1 MLAGTQIG
9 CNPNII
15 GSQGLL
21 VPPCTTKMQLLA
33 LRNITLALSQAD
45 ENDIF
50 EKTGMTLHLFPSQVT
65 LCVKKMMLQK
75 EEIICVEKF
84 NWWWEETGTI
94 MMSGCLSPCEKDH
107 FAITA
112 GAPSCQED
120 KRFANYKLIKHQR
133 IDDGNEQ
140 LSKFRLCIGLLRE
153 KLLWPIASLTL

>member
-9 CNPNII
+9 CNPNLI

-21 VPPCTTKMQLLA
+21 VPPCTTNMQLLA

-45 ENDIF
+45 ENEIF

-65 LCVKKMMLQK
+65 LYVKKMMLQK
-75 EEIICVEKF
+75 NEITCVEKF
-84 NWWWEETGTI
+84 NWWWEETETI
-94 MMSGCLSPCEKDH
+94 MMSGRLSPCEKDH

-120 KRFANYKLIKHQR
+120 KRFANYKLIKHQELMMGR
-133 IDDGNEQ
+133 
-140 LSKFRLCIGLLRE
+140 FRLCIGLLRE